1 MPNKKTKKLTYF
13 VILILIIALV
23 AIFLIIYNKNSKSSS
38 TNSKTNSFIPK
49 GNTSK
54 PTNHSLT
61 NSGSPNSGGVVSQ
74 TGSQTG
80 FSLPPSNEWTSS
92 SNNEIT
98 LQYPVN
104 STTFKSGD
112 QIVGLS
118 SVSPVDFIIVDNSVG
133 QIASGN
139 LNVVNGKFNATV
151 KFTAHSNSGE
161 LQIYHPNPNNGAEE
175 DVINI
180 NLSF

>member
-1 MPNKKTKKLTYF
+1 MPNKKTKKFTYF
-13 VILILIIALV
+13 VILVLLIAVV
-23 AIFLIIYNKNSKSSS
+23 AIFIIVYNKNSRSSS
-38 TNSKTNSFIPK
+38 TNNKNSFIPK
-49 GNTSK
+49 GSTSR
-54 PTNHSLT
+54 PTNHNIT
-61 NSGSPNSGGVVSQ
+61 NSGSHNYGGVVDQ
-74 TGSQTG
+74 PGSQSG

-98 LQYPVN
+98 LQYPVK
-104 STTFKSGD
+104 TTAFASGD

-118 SVSPVDFIIVDNSVG
+118 SVSPVNFIIVDNSVG
-133 QIASGN
+133 QIAEGD

-161 LQIYHPNPNNGAEE
+161 LQIYHPNPTNGAEE